1 MNDIEAVEKRCSRR
15 SFIKGK
21 IDFETIEKLLKE
33 ISSKSNIRFE
43 LIKDGLAAFKNKL
56 KTMGMFSGVES
67 LIAVIIKKD
76 NLEDEEKAG
85 YYTQKI
91 ALELVKMNLGSCFVA
106 GTYDKNKLDINL
118 KEDEF
123 IRLVLPFG
131 NVTNKEDMSTKEAFI
146 FNKIHKKDKPYT
158 FQIESS
164 KKDFPKWF
172 TNGMKAVEKAPSALN
187 RRPVIFKYKNE
198 NEVYAYVKDKKEYI
212 DLGIAKLNF
221 EIGSGMGTFET
232 GNNAKFILK

>member
-1 MNDIEAVEKRCSRR
+1 MNDIEAVNKRCSRR
-15 SFIKGK
+15 SFIKGQ
-21 IDFETIEKLLKE
+21 IDFKIIEKLLKE
-33 ISSKSNIRFE
+33 ISDESNIRFE
-43 LIKDGLAAFKNKL
+43 LVKDGSLAFKNKL

-76 NLEDEEKAG
+76 NPIDEEKVG

-91 ALELVKMNLGSCFVA
+91 ALELVKMNLGSCFVG
-106 GTYDKNKLDINL
+106 GTYDKNKLDISL

-131 NVTNKEDMSTKEAFI
+131 DVTNKEDMPAKEDFI

-158 FQIESS
+158 SQIESD
-164 KKDFPKWF
+164 KKEFPKWF
-172 TNGMKAVEKAPSALN
+172 INGMKAVEKAPSTLN
-187 RRPVIFKYKNE
+187 KRPVMFRYE
-198 NEVYAYVKDKKEYI
+198 NEDEIYAYVKDEKEYI

-221 EIGSGMGTFET
+221 EIGSGSGKFEI